1 MNTSKCYRRD
11 RAGRPSAARRIGRG
25 LLFLAALLCAAP
37 AAASPEERL
46 AVLPFEITDNTPVPG
61 ADAHYRQ
68 RLEQLTR
75 YVAHAIEE
83 AGIYNAVPQEQVERA
98 VDEARLGTAI
108 HDCNRCEIDLA
119 NAVDG
124 DKVMTGW
131 IYKMSILILTLHI
144 EITDVASQQTLIS
157 KAYDF
162 RGDNEKAWLRAAD
175 YMVRDLGR
183 MIRP

>member
-1 MNTSKCYRRD
+1 MNTSKCDRSD
-11 RAGRPSAARRIGRG
+11 RAGRPSAG
-25 LLFLAALLCAAP
+25 LLFLATLLCAAP
-37 AAASPEERL
+37 AAAAPEERL
-46 AVLPFEITDNTPVPG
+46 AVLPFEITDNTPAPG
-61 ADAHYRQ
+61 AEARYRQ

-83 AGIYNAVPQEQVERA
+83 AGLYEAIPQERVERA

-119 NAVDG
+119 NAVEG

-131 IYKMSILILTLHI
+131 IYKMSLLILTLHI

-175 YMVRDLGR
+175 YMVRDLQR